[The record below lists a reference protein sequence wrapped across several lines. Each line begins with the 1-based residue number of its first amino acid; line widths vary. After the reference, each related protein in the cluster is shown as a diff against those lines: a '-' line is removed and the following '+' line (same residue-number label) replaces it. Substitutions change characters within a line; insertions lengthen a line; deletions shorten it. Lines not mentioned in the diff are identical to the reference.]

1 MKIWTKDPIKR
12 VQLIKRIQKLADD
25 SNKKKIKAAGHSIIV
40 NKEMEIMVRPS
51 YLPKKAHIYILYL
64 VVFET
69 FRKNTEM
76 RKNGRPFS
84 FVESY
89 SYAH

>member
-25 SNKKKIKAAGHSIIV
+25 SNKKKIKAAEHSIIV

-51 YLPKKAHIYILYL
+51 YLPKKSAYILHSL
-64 VVFET
+64 F
-69 FRKNTEM
+69 
-76 RKNGRPFS
+76 GCL
-84 FVESY
+84 
-89 SYAH
+89 